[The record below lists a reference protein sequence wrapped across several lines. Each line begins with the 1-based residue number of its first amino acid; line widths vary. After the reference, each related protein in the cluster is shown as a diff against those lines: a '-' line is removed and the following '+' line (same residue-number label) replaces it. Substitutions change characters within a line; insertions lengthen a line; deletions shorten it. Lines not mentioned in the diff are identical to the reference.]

1 MFIKKIW
8 KVERKNITHLLMSH
22 RQIIIIGSAFK
33 ILGMIVESIR
43 KCSPFFNFFGT
54 SLGKTSVNSSLN
66 IL

>member
-33 ILGMIVESIR
+33 ILGMIVGSIR
-43 KCSPFFNFFGT
+43 KYFRFFNF
-54 SLGKTSVNSSLN
+54 LEQVCVRLVL
-66 IL
+66 ILL